1 MKKSLVTALI
11 AGAAVL
17 AGAIMLG
24 PQRIGL
30 ANQATG
36 DEQLATELAELSVP
50 GHNQLAAMTIEDGV
64 TNYAGW
70 GADNETEVEIG
81 SVTKML
87 TAELL
92 RHEIDNGAVKLET
105 TLGEL
110 IDELADPVASV
121 TLEEAVNHTG
131 GLPRLAGVGF
141 TANLGFSVLGTNPY
155 DGIGRDD
162 VVAAANGIE
171 ELENRGEEQYSNLG
185 FALLGWA
192 LAENADTTYEEM
204 LHDVLLQ
211 PLGMHNTF
219 VAYEPL
225 PDDEPAG
232 LLNNGRHAQPWVTE
246 GYAPAGMVRST
257 ATDMARFAEYLL
269 DKGLPDYGWART
281 ASAQDDNSDTD
292 SDNNASS
299 SNNNAGWHNG
309 QTGGYSSMLV
319 IAPETGRAAFV
330 AGNTPRGVEQIGL
343 QLAGEEVH

>member
-1 MKKSLVTALI
+1 MKKSLVTAFI
-11 AGAAVL
+11 VGAVVL

-24 PQRIGL
+24 PQRIAL
-30 ANQATG
+30 ANHATG
-36 DEQLATELAELSVP
+36 DEQLATKLAELSVP

-70 GADNETEVEIG
+70 GADNETEMEIG

-92 RHEIDNGAVKLET
+92 RHEIDNGAVKLDT

-110 IDELADPVASV
+110 MDELSDPVASV

-141 TANLGFSVLGTNPY
+141 TANMGFSIFGTNPY

-162 VVAAANGIE
+162 VITAANDIE

-204 LHDVLLQ
+204 LNDVLLQ
-211 PLGMHNTF
+211 PLGMNNTF
-219 VAYEPL
+219 VANQPL
-225 PDDEPAG
+225 PDDQPAG

-281 ASAQDDNSDTD
+281 ASAQDSDSND
-292 SDNNASS
+292 S
-299 SNNNAGWHNG
+299 SNNESNGNKHTAGWHNG

-343 QLAGEEVH
+343 QLAGEEVQ